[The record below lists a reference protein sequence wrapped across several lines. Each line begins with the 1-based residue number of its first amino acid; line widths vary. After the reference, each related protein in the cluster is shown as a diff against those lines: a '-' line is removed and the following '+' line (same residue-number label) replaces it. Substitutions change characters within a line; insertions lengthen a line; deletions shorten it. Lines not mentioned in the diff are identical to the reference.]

1 MLKDSLWFLSL
12 IKSFFGSS
20 VKIPFRIVFLWDAD
34 SNAVLVKGRNLGA
47 LSIANGL
54 LMEWTGVPNFQVRL
68 VREQLPYEVA
78 YVQLQV
84 DYCLAADFFFQISS
98 KPWNIPKEDM

>member
-1 MLKDSLWFLSL
+1 M
-12 IKSFFGSS
+12 
-20 VKIPFRIVFLWDAD
+20 
-34 SNAVLVKGRNLGA
+34 
-47 LSIANGL
+47 
-54 LMEWTGVPNFQVRL
+54 PNFQVRL